1 MTSAPDPAKNQ
12 ATAQGTAQGT
22 DALLRLEGLRV
33 AYPEHRGGGG
43 VVAVD
48 DLSVTVP
55 QGRAV
60 AIVGESGSGKSTT
73 LHALLGLTPR
83 TASVG
88 FRRLEFRD
96 DSGDGTADGTGGL
109 RRIEDPRA
117 LRGRSV
123 GLVPQDP
130 IRALDPLMRIGAQFA
145 ELHRHFLG
153 LADKA
158 ESARRT
164 VAALESVGV
173 DRPVLRL
180 RQYPHELSG
189 GQRQRILIALAL
201 VGEPRL
207 LLADEPTSNLD
218 ATVQR
223 RVLDLFDEI
232 RTRRGL
238 SLLLVTH
245 DIAVAG
251 ERADQ
256 LLVMRAGR
264 VVESGPTRDVLGDPQ
279 DAYTRQ
285 LLTSRPSGLPPRR
298 VFRAASPPRIV
309 LEAHGLVKSFGG
321 GRGQQRIE
329 AVREVSLTLH
339 RGQTVAVVG
348 ESGAGKSTLLRLLTG
363 LERPERGTVTLDGA
377 QPRPGRK
384 GRAAFARRV
393 QLVYQN
399 PASSLNPSLP
409 VGRAV
414 AEPLEAHRIGGARS
428 RAERA
433 RELLEQVGLPA
444 ELAGRRPAQL
454 SGGQLQRVA
463 IARALA
469 LDPDVVVL
477 DEPVSALDQAVQ
489 YALLE
494 LLGELQERLG
504 VAYLLVSHDLG
515 VVRAVAD
522 EVLVMHRGRV
532 EERGAAEAVF
542 EAPASPYTRALLDA
556 VPDPRIPSPLSV
568 KITSRRSGPPPAAP
582 SASSSGSPAAPFT
595 SPDRTPPP

>member
-1 MTSAPDPAKNQ
+1 MTAAIETTTGD
-12 ATAQGTAQGT
+12 

-33 AYPEHRGGGG
+33 VYPDQRGRRGHDGT
-43 VVAVD
+43 VAVD
-48 DLSVTVP
+48 GLSLTVP
-55 QGRAV
+55 RGRTVAV
-60 AIVGESGSGKSTT
+60 VGESGSGKSTT

-83 TASVG
+83 TAHVSLQ
-88 FRRLEFRD
+88 RLEFRD
-96 DSGDGTADGTGGL
+96 GSDEL
-109 RRIEDPRA
+109 RRIDDPRA

-130 IRALDPLMRIGAQFA
+130 VRALDPLLRIGAQFA

-153 LADKA
+153 LTDREASRA
-158 ESARRT
+158 RT
-164 VAALESVGV
+164 VAALEAVGL

-189 GQRQRILIALAL
+189 GQRQRVLIALAL

-218 ATVQR
+218 TTVQR
-223 RVLDLFDEI
+223 LVLDLFDQV
-232 RTRRGL
+232 RAARGL

-251 ERADQ
+251 ERADH

-264 VVESGPTRDVLGDPQ
+264 VVEHGPTHDVLGDPQ
-279 DAYTRQ
+279 HAYTQQ
-285 LLTSRPSGLPPRR
+285 LLTSLPSALPARTP
-298 VFRAASPPRIV
+298 AAPTASPTAPRVV
-309 LEAHGLVKSFGG
+309 LEARDLAKSFDHGKG
-321 GRGQQRIE
+321 HERVD

-339 RGQTVAVVG
+339 RGRTLAVVG

-363 LERPERGTVTLDGA
+363 LERADAGTVLLDGVE
-377 QPRPGRK
+377 QRPGRK
-384 GRAAFARRV
+384 ARAAFARRV

-399 PASSLNPSLP
+399 PARSLNPSLP
-409 VGRAV
+409 VGRAI
-414 AEPLEAHRIGGARS
+414 AEPLEAHRIGTARW
-428 RAERA
+428 RAQRA
-433 RELLEQVGLPA
+433 RELLEQVELPA
-444 ELAGRRPAQL
+444 AFTERRPAQL
-454 SGGQLQRVA
+454 SGGQAQRVA

-477 DEPVSALDQAVQ
+477 DEPVSALDQAVRF
-489 YALLE
+489 ALLR

-522 EVLVMHRGRV
+522 EVIVMHHGRV
-532 EERGAAEAVF
+532 EERGVTEAVF
-542 EAPASPYTRALLDA
+542 TAPTSPYTRALLDA
-556 VPDPRIPSPLSV
+556 VPALPPSSSRLSSSV
-568 KITSRRSGPPPAAP
+568 P
-582 SASSSGSPAAPFT
+582 SALSSPRPSQ
-595 SPDRTPPP
+595 DRTSSA